1 MTKRRRIHPDE
12 GEIRFRCARCGG
24 EFVVPEHPGAH
35 RPWERRIVR
44 IGGEA
49 WCEPCAHERHHR
61 TYDIHGLLGETVVHR
76 TEERT

>member
-35 RPWERRIVR
+35 RTWERRIVR
-44 IGGEA
+44 IGGET

-76 TEERT
+76 TEET